1 MWLRKRAGKLTGNS
15 RGFSSVIGTI
25 FMVLMVMTLAT
36 SVFLWTLYQS
46 TLYNNAVKAQNQQEL
61 DVRNEN
67 VAATNGNYSVSG
79 NQVTVVAKLTNAG
92 PVAVQIVN
100 LWVFDTSKQTYGF
113 NNSLAS
119 MSGANL
125 NPGQV
130 LNLTGVKAMK
140 VTVPNAASLDNFNIW
155 FVTARGN
162 TVPLT
167 QSQSIIIAQI
177 AQGIGSVA
185 MDFTQF
191 THYDFTSSP
200 VNGTNI
206 GTGKKSYSFYGGN
219 YTILACLFTNLDPS
233 RQNINLTAKSFLWMT
248 VPQSGTLKQ
257 DAWPI
262 IKVVNNKYISTF
274 GFQVLPYGV
283 STWVYFGPWK
293 PKFCT
298 GVVPVFILLS
308 GKLGT
313 RDYGQNIP
321 FVAVDIT

>member
-1 MWLRKRAGKLTGNS
+1 
-15 RGFSSVIGTI
+15 
-25 FMVLMVMTLAT
+25 MVLMVMTLAT

-167 QSQSIIIAQI
+167 QSQSIIIAQV
-177 AQGIGSVA
+177 AQGIGSVS
-185 MDFTQF
+185 MDFGTFVYYHVDYVSGKYRLRQTEWPNGLVGF
-191 THYDFTSSP
+191 TPPSSTDIAFRVTLTNFDLNKRTISLVSHSALWMIFP
-200 VNGTNI
+200 TTAQQVRGAWWYIVNVNGT
-206 GTGKKSYSFYGGN
+206 GT
-219 YTILACLFTNLDPS
+219 I
-233 RQNINLTAKSFLWMT
+233 IN
-248 VPQSGTLKQ
+248 
-257 DAWPI
+257 
-262 IKVVNNKYISTF
+262 TF
-274 GFQVLPYGV
+274 SNVSLSYGV
-283 STWVYFGPWK
+283 STMVYFASSKDLGLNAFNPSSSGYSGPSA
-293 PKFCT
+293 
-298 GVVPVFILLS
+298 VNLML
-308 GKLGT
+308 LGT
-313 RDYGQNIP
+313 IGIANFGQNIP
-321 FVAVDIT
+321 FVSVYVT

>member
-1 MWLRKRAGKLTGNS
+1 
-15 RGFSSVIGTI
+15 
-25 FMVLMVMTLAT
+25 
-36 SVFLWTLYQS
+36 
-46 TLYNNAVKAQNQQEL
+46 LYNSAVKAQNQQEL
-61 DVRNEN
+61 DARNEKV
-67 VAATNGNYSVSG
+67 VADGNYSVSG
-79 NQVTVVAKLTNAG
+79 GIVSVIANLTNAG
-92 PVAVQIVN
+92 PVTAQIVN

-113 NNSLAS
+113 NNSVANKPW
-119 MSGANL
+119 ANL
-125 NPGQV
+125 TWTTLKAGQV
-130 LNLTGVKAMK
+130 LKFTSGNATK

-191 THYDFTSSP
+191 THYDFASSP

-206 GTGKKSYSFYGGN
+206 GTGKKSYTFSSSN

-233 RQNINLTAKSFLWMT
+233 RQNINLTAKSYIWMITPWSST
-248 VPQSGTLKQ
+248 VKP
-257 DAWPI
+257 DVWPI
-262 IKVVNNKYISTF
+262 TKVVNNKYISTF

-283 STWVYFGPWK
+283 PTWVYFGPWK
-293 PKFCT
+293 PGFVG
-298 GVVPVFILLS
+298 GVVPVFILFS

-321 FVAVDIT
+321 FVAVNIT